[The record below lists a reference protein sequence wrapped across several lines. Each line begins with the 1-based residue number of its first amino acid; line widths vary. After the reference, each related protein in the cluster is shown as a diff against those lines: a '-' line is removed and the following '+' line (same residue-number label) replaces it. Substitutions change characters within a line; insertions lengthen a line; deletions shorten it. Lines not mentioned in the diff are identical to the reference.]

1 MNLASLTVDPGTHSA
16 EGPGLLNQ
24 NGVKLEFVANS
35 EGLGV
40 RLLKP
45 QSLSPVTFPVARAY
59 FLILHKLFCQL

>member
-40 RLLKP
+40 R
-45 QSLSPVTFPVARAY
+45 SLVS
-59 FLILHKLFCQL
+59 